1 MNYSELTSALAK
13 SLSTL
18 SDSDL
23 RSLNSFLVNEIN
35 DRVRQ
40 KRNAVRSTVKV
51 GDRVIIND
59 PRCAGKT
66 YIIEK
71 FSAKSAVLREADVI
85 GSYSANGMALPT
97 PKIRATT
104 TLLQLA

>member
-1 MNYSELTSALAK
+1 MNYSELTTALAN
-13 SLSTL
+13 SFANL

-35 DRVRQ
+35 DRVRE
-40 KRNAVRSTVKV
+40 KRNAIRSTVKV

-71 FSAKSAVLREADVI
+71 FSAKNATLREADLI

-104 TLLQLA
+104 TLLQPA